1 MKLMFWKR
9 RRERESLLSNLAY
22 KASLDVL
29 LPSTRAAIEKMAED
43 FARDMLADPVF
54 REQLRQEAT
63 AAAREIALSLKES
76 RESRGAD

>member
-1 MKLMFWKR
+1 MKVMFWRRKR
-9 RRERESLLSNLAY
+9 RSLLRDLAY
-22 KASLDVL
+22 ETSYQVL

-76 RESRGAD
+76 RRAD